1 MLVFPQVPWKDKLK
15 ALKNVSDVVDDNGY
29 FYLCDKVILFNTDE
43 VTKLSY
49 IYGLRETTPDEMY
62 KNCVEPYINYSKF
75 HAIDYMK
82 KIVQRQRTLLNRRC

>member
-15 ALKNVSDVVDDNGY
+15 ALKNVSDVIDDNGY

-49 IYGLRETTPDEMY
+49 IYGLRGTTPDEMY
-62 KNCVEPYINYSKF
+62 KNCVELYINYSKF